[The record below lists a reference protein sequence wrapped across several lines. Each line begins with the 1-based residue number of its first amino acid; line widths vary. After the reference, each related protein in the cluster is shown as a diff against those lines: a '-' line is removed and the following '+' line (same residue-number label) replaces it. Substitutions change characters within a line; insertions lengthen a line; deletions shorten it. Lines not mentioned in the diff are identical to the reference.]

1 MIYLKFEDSTIE
13 YCDTDLIVIVFFL
26 FIFKS
31 GFRDFTVGWIKS
43 NSGAK
48 LDNFFSY
55 EVNRGLNTL
64 DEEKSYYKHSVNTN
78 HH

>member
-1 MIYLKFEDSTIE
+1 MQI
-13 YCDTDLIVIVFFL
+13 
-26 FIFKS
+26 
-31 GFRDFTVGWIKS
+31 FRDFTVGWIKS